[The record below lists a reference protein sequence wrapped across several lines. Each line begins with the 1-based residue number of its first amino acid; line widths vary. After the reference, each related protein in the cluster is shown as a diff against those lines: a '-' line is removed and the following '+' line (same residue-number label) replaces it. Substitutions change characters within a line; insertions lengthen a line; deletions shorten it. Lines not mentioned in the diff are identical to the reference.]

1 MLIQTEQFWSYLINE
16 PDSITNRAKE
26 LLTFK
31 QFDFDTKSYR
41 NYYYWQEIF
50 KWEDY
55 KVIRFPTG
63 LVKRLQKI
71 LPVDTEKKIDL
82 ERKRYTSQD
91 VLKTAELIKEI
102 NPKFDIREYQMKA
115 CLIAL
120 NGFNSLIQSA
130 VGSGKEQPVDTIIP
144 TPDGFKRF
152 GDLKVGDKVFGKDGK
167 EQSIVGV
174 FPQGVKDIYEV
185 SFQNGAK
192 VECGLEHLW
201 TIRKNRGKE
210 KTITL
215 NEIYKDYYKID
226 SRGYRSY
233 NYSVDYC
240 DPVQYST
247 KNYFISPYLLGILI
261 GDGTLTTRRIGF
273 SCPDIEKE
281 IIDNITLN
289 PGYHLHC
296 DYKSHYNYNTKKCPQ
311 YYISLDNLHSR
322 NEYKKEIIRLKLN
335 KKSNLKF
342 IPTEYF
348 LGSEQ
353 QRKELLAGLLDSDGS
368 CKKRAKHCSI
378 TYGTTSEQLAKDVQ
392 QLVFSLGGAARIRS
406 FTRENRNTEYVVSIE
421 VLFNPF
427 KLSRKASNFV
437 PYRVRNTITD
447 IKLVRKE
454 EAVCI
459 KVTNDDELYLTT
471 DYIPTHNT
479 SVISMV
485 CKVLENDKILITNGN
500 NNILQQIYE
509 RLLSFGISDIGWNPS
524 AEPDYNKRIVLIN
537 CATSHSRLNSKDE
550 KYIEFLKTVDT
561 WIIDECH
568 HFQSFTGFEPIF
580 YTKADKLKRLIG
592 FTATPFRKYD
602 APYENE
608 QDFTT
613 IALFGEPAFEYEMKD
628 TIEDKNIAQPYSYFI
643 NYKNYVPKLPT
654 GFEKDYFMQY
664 RMGIT
669 YNKARN
675 AAGLAMLKYLSE
687 HGINT
692 LACVNKIKNGQK
704 LMETLAKQGIKCK
717 FICGNQSG
725 GLGNSIF
732 EYIPNKR
739 GTLKLIETTG
749 VPEDIEKSFDEGYHI
764 IFSTNVMQEGV
775 DIQRFQAAVLFT
787 GAKNFIGTTQMIGRA
802 TRQKKNGKNIAFV
815 IDFKDIG
822 GIPIL
827 ADHYEIRK
835 AAMKSNGII
844 NIEKVQDFCKLIE
857 SIDDEQE
864 ESDENKK

>member
-16 PDSITNRAKE
+16 PDSITSRAKE

-31 QFDFDTKSYR
+31 QFDFDTRSYK

-63 LVKRLQKI
+63 LVKRLQKV

-82 ERKRYTSQD
+82 ERKRYASQD

-130 VGSGKEQPVDTIIP
+130 VGSGK
-144 TPDGFKRF
+144 
-152 GDLKVGDKVFGKDGK
+152 
-167 EQSIVGV
+167 
-174 FPQGVKDIYEV
+174 
-185 SFQNGAK
+185 
-192 VECGLEHLW
+192 
-201 TIRKNRGKE
+201 
-210 KTITL
+210 
-215 NEIYKDYYKID
+215 
-226 SRGYRSY
+226 
-233 NYSVDYC
+233 
-240 DPVQYST
+240 
-247 KNYFISPYLLGILI
+247 
-261 GDGTLTTRRIGF
+261 
-273 SCPDIEKE
+273 
-281 IIDNITLN
+281 
-289 PGYHLHC
+289 
-296 DYKSHYNYNTKKCPQ
+296 
-311 YYISLDNLHSR
+311 
-322 NEYKKEIIRLKLN
+322 
-335 KKSNLKF
+335 
-342 IPTEYF
+342 
-348 LGSEQ
+348 
-353 QRKELLAGLLDSDGS
+353 
-368 CKKRAKHCSI
+368 
-378 TYGTTSEQLAKDVQ
+378 
-392 QLVFSLGGAARIRS
+392 
-406 FTRENRNTEYVVSIE
+406 
-421 VLFNPF
+421 
-427 KLSRKASNFV
+427 
-437 PYRVRNTITD
+437 
-447 IKLVRKE
+447 
-454 EAVCI
+454 
-459 KVTNDDELYLTT
+459 
-471 DYIPTHNT
+471 T

-509 RLLSFGISDIGWNPS
+509 RLLSFGINDIGWNPS
-524 AEPDYNKRIVLIN
+524 AEPDYTKRIVLIN

-550 KYIEFLKTVDT
+550 KYMEFLKTVDT

-643 NYKNYVPKLPT
+643 NYKNYVPKLPV

-675 AAGLAMLKYLSE
+675 TAGLAMLKYLSE
-687 HGINT
+687 HKINT

-764 IFSTNVMQEGV
+764 IFSTSVMQEGV

-857 SIDDEQE
+857 SINDEQE
-864 ESDENKK
+864 ESNENKK